1 MLEGNLLTKS
11 QRIVAFYILYKVYN
25 NENFKVTPFESIV
38 LSSINK
44 CIQIIQTAP
53 DSYETFERM
62 AEYSLLSDFVVSTP
76 KIGNKLV
83 SEYIKNIEKE
93 YAPNKN
99 SAPAA
104 PGLDPP

>member
-1 MLEGNLLTKS
+1 M
-11 QRIVAFYILYKVYN
+11 YN

-44 CIQIIQTAP
+44 CIQVIQTSP
-53 DSYETFERM
+53 DSFEAFERM

-76 KIGNKLV
+76 KIGTKLV

-93 YAPNKN
+93 YAPNNN
-99 SAPAA
+99 SNHAA
-104 PGLDPP
+104 PSSAG